1 MSIALEIRGLRK
13 RYTVGVGGC
22 LAVAD
27 VLRDVDVVL
36 RAGEALAVVGPRGS
50 GKTTLMLCAA
60 GLLAADAGELRWFG
74 DSARTAANRRALY
87 HHAPI
92 DLLRTGAAGEPHV
105 HLLDVPAPN
114 EGSDAVDAMSAWI
127 AQRCDRGDA
136 VLIASDGDAIAS
148 RVGARVLALRAGRLH
163 PPVPAA
169 ARVAERAR
177 G

>member
-36 RAGEALAVVGPRGS
+36 REGEALAVVGPRGS

-60 GLLAADAGELRWFG
+60 GLLAADAGEVRWFG
-74 DSARTAANRRALY
+74 DSARAAAHRRALY

-105 HLLDVPAPN
+105 HLLDVAMSS
-114 EGSDAVDAMSAWI
+114 EGSEAVDAWI

-136 VLIASDGDAIAS
+136 VLIASDGEAIAS
-148 RVGARVLALRAGRLH
+148 RLGVRVLTLRAGRLH

>member
-1 MSIALEIRGLRK
+1 MRMSIALEIHGLRK

-36 RAGEALAVVGPRGS
+36 HTGEALAVVGPRGS

-74 DSARTAANRRALY
+74 DSARAAAGRHALY
-87 HHAPI
+87 HHAPV
-92 DLLRTGAAGEPHV
+92 DLLRTGAADEPHV
-105 HLLDVPAPN
+105 HLLDIPALDD
-114 EGSDAVDAMSAWI
+114 GSDAMDAWI

-136 VLIASDGDAIAS
+136 VLLASSSEAIAS
-148 RVGARVLALRAGRLH
+148 RLGARVLALRAGRLH
-163 PPVPAA
+163 SAIPAA
-169 ARVAERAR
+169 ARVAERVR
-177 G
+177 R